1 MAGRAEVVAQLA
13 SLELAEVEVGTHHC
27 PAKVD
32 VGVVGRH
39 LVRVRVGV
47 GVRLRV
53 RLRLRLRAQVRLT
66 WLGLGSGL
74 GFGLGLGLGFGLG
87 LGLGL
92 GRRRG
97 APSRWRRRVCPA
109 CPLA

>member
-53 RLRLRLRAQVRLT
+53 RLRLRLR
-66 WLGLGSGL
+66 
-74 GFGLGLGLGFGLG
+74 LGLGL
-87 LGLGL
+87 
-92 GRRRG
+92 RWVG
-97 APSRWRRRVCPA
+97 ATMNITGKERLSA
-109 CPLA
+109 KMSAT